1 MINFSFSEHG
11 DLGELLVDPGDV
23 LVHPGRHARE
33 LAGLGPDHLDELGD
47 LAVRDLAELGQRPHA
62 AEHLLLGR
70 LPVEEL
76 QYRHRQLRADVVE
89 DLGGRGREVW

>member
-11 DLGELLVDPGDV
+11 DLGELLVDAGDV

-62 AEHLLLGR
+62 R
-70 LPVEEL
+70 EEL
-76 QYRHRQLRADVVE
+76 QYVSGLLWEGRQRQS
-89 DLGGRGREVW
+89 GRQ

>member
-11 DLGELLVDPGDV
+11 DLGELLVDAGDV

-62 AEHLLLGR
+62 PEHLLLGR

-76 QYRHRQLRADVVE
+76 QDRHRQLGADVVE
-89 DLGGRGREVW
+89 DLEGRK